1 MEAKQPVT
9 KQPKGN
15 WRNQR
20 GQMKT
25 KTQQSKIYGIQQDIS
40 KREVYSNRSL
50 TQKIRKSLVFY
61 LKGTRERVNKTAS
74 YQKERIKNRAEI
86 NEIEIVFITE
96 KKRSMKLRTD
106 SLKR

>member
-1 MEAKQPVT
+1 MLLSNHESEKKSKKKWKKYRQT
-9 KQPKGN
+9 
-15 WRNQR
+15 
-20 GQMKT
+20 KT

-61 LKGTRERVNKTAS
+61 LKGTRKRVNKTAS
-74 YQKERIKNRAEI
+74 YQKERIKNRAET

-96 KKRSMKLRTD
+96 KKGQWN
-106 SLKR
+106 